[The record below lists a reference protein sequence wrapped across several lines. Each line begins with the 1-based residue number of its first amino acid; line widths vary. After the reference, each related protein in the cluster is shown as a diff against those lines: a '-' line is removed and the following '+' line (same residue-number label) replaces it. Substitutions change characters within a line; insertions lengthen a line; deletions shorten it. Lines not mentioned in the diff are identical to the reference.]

1 MPSLKSV
8 VVSALLCSAACCG
21 CHSATGTGG
30 GAPIAAVRRMADF
43 YKSLKSFSVQSEV
56 EIQANFQGQEHN
68 VKTDT
73 TIVFERPNRLAMRS
87 DDAIGATIVSDGTT
101 IYSTLGALKKY
112 TKKKAP
118 KELGEL
124 EHDPSTAM
132 GGGLTQRVLF
142 QLLSDDPYGAI
153 MEHDTSVTDLGQAN
167 VNGQAARHLRFNQ
180 RVLNWDAWIAEGDK
194 PLLLQVSMDM
204 SQMAEQMVAKLPG
217 GSSMKMSITQQF
229 KDWQVNITP
238 KPDAFAFTPPKDMKE
253 VKSFFG
259 GTDEEEA
266 DDAFSPLVGHAAPP
280 VELDQLDGTPF
291 RLADH
296 AGRNVVLLDM
306 WATWCGPCVAELP
319 VLAEIAEEYKS
330 RGVALFAVNQQEGK
344 ETVQEFLKQHKLN
357 VSILLDSDGQV
368 GTAYGA
374 RALPT
379 LALID
384 KKGVVQSVHV
394 GFSPSL
400 KTALRKQL
408 DQVLAGKNLAAEASS
423 PRRLKETPAD
433 AVSAPERLESQWSL
447 PGPYSDV
454 VYEPVSKS
462 IFALKRDGCDVL
474 GLSGKVQRPLVFDA
488 HGGKLRFAR
497 LSGPGDR
504 ALLVFGSWGKS
515 ITAVRV
521 SDGSVVWEE
530 PNATGVDDVWAA
542 DLDGDG
548 RDEVIIGY
556 NGFAGLH
563 VLGPNGAPRW
573 KSTGIGNVWHVAAG
587 DLHGD
592 KKMEVVSTSATGKV
606 HVFAADGKT
615 IATHDAPFYANLVR
629 VGRLSKADVADTIF
643 VVGTEQSG
651 GGLSMAALDGKGHVK
666 WTLKLP
672 EGADFANSMA
682 ICATRPWAACGARGG
697 RIVVVDGSNGRLL
710 ATALDR
716 AGRGSHVGHARR
728 RRTAAAPRRRRTFAL
743 RLSRHRRKGAFQTL
757 KRNGRY
763 VARNDKRS
771 RHGIVTLHV
780 FGPVPAQLSAG
791 PRRVA

>member
-1 MPSLKSV
+1 MPSLKGV
-8 VVSALLCSAACCG
+8 VVLSLLCSVACCG
-21 CHSATGTGG
+21 CGSATGPGG
-30 GAPIAAVRRMADF
+30 GASNATVRRMADY
-43 YKSLKSFSVQSEV
+43 YKNLKSFSVQSEV
-56 EIQANFQGQEHN
+56 QMEVAFAGKEQNR
-68 VKTDT
+68 KTET

-87 DDAIGATIVSDGTT
+87 DGELGATIVSDGTT

-112 TKKKAP
+112 TKKNAP

-124 EHDPSTAM
+124 EHDPLIMA
-132 GGGLTQRVLF
+132 GGGLTQQVLF
-142 QLLSDDPYGAI
+142 HLLSDDPYAAI
-153 MEHDTSVTDLGQAN
+153 MEHGTTVTDLGH
-167 VNGQAARHLRFNQ
+167 VDLNGQSARHLRFNQ

-204 SQMAEQMVAKLPG
+204 SQMAEQMGAKMPG

-229 KDWQVNITP
+229 KDWQVNLTP
-238 KPDAFAFTPPKDMKE
+238 KPDAFDFTPPKDMKL
-253 VKSFFG
+253 VNNFFG

-266 DDAFSPLVGHAAPP
+266 DDAYSPLVGHAAPP

-296 AGRNVVLLDM
+296 IGRDVVLLDM

-330 RGVALFAVNQQEGK
+330 RGVALFAVNQQEAK
-344 ETVQEFLKQHKLN
+344 DTIHEFLKQHKLN

-384 KKGVVQSVHV
+384 KKGVIQSVHV

-408 DQVLAGKNLAAEASS
+408 DQVLAGKNLAAEAHS
-423 PRRLKETPAD
+423 PRRLKENPAD
-433 AVSAPERLESQWSL
+433 AVSTPERLESQWSL
-447 PGPYSDV
+447 PGAYSDA
-454 VYEPVSKS
+454 VYVPGSKT
-462 IFALKRDGCDVL
+462 IYALKQDGCDAV
-474 GLSGKVQRPLVFDA
+474 GLDGKVQRPLLFDA
-488 HGGKLRFAR
+488 RGVKLRFAR
-497 LSGPGDR
+497 LSGPADR
-504 ALLVFGSWGKS
+504 ALIVFGSWGRS
-515 ITAVRV
+515 IVAVRA
-521 SDGSVVWEE
+521 SDGSIVFDE

-563 VLGPNGAPRW
+563 VLGPNGKPRW
-573 KSTGIGNVWHVAAG
+573 KTTDIGNVWHVAAG
-587 DLHGD
+587 DLNGD

-606 HVFAADGKT
+606 YVFAADGKAIST
-615 IATHDAPFYANLVR
+615 LDAPFYAMLVR
-629 VGRLSKADVADTIF
+629 VGRLSKADAADTI
-643 VVGTEQSG
+643 VIAGTVTQG
-651 GGLSMAALDGKGHVK
+651 GGVSMGALDGKGHVK

-682 ICATRPWAACGARGG
+682 ICPSRPWAACTARGG
-697 RIVVVDGSNGRLL
+697 RIVVVDCTNGRLL

-716 AGRGSHVGHARR
+716 ARDVEVTWATPGGDEPPLLLVADGH
-728 RRTAAAPRRRRTFAL
+728 
-743 RLSRHRRKGAFQTL
+743 S
-757 KRNGRY
+757 
-763 VARNDKRS
+763 
-771 RHGIVTLHV
+771 
-780 FGPVPAQLSAG
+780 LSAYRVIAGKG
-791 PRRVA
+791 PSKQ